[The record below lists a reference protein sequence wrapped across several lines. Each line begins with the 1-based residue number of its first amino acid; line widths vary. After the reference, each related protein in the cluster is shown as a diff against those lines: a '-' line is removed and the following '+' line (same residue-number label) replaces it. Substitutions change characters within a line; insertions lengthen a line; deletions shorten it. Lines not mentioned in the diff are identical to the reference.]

1 MLFPDCSTSIGVIDA
16 GACIIGV
23 WGTGVWDADVFNRTL
38 IALTLNGGTPAD
50 VVTGLPG
57 RRERGGS
64 VGSFAVQSQ
73 VALSLQS
80 ATIGLA
86 LEGVPFA
93 VGIVVFQGASTGAL

>member
-1 MLFPDCSTSIGVIDA
+1 MNA
-16 GACIIGV
+16 GACTTGV
-23 WGTGVWDADVFNRTL
+23 WGTGVWDVDVFNRTL
-38 IALTLNGGTPAD
+38 IALALNGGTLVD
-50 VVTGLPG
+50 VVTGLLA

-64 VGSFAVQSQ
+64 VGSFGVQSQ

>member
-1 MLFPDCSTSIGVIDA
+1 MDA
-16 GACIIGV
+16 
-23 WGTGVWDADVFNRTL
+23 
-38 IALTLNGGTPAD
+38 

-57 RRERGGS
+57 RRERRGS
-64 VGSFAVQSQ
+64 VGSFGVQSQ

-93 VGIVVFQGASTGAL
+93 VGIVVFQGAST

>member
-1 MLFPDCSTSIGVIDA
+1 MIA
-16 GACIIGV
+16 GAWAIGV
-23 WGTGVWDADVFNRTL
+23 WGTGVWDVDVFNRTL
-38 IALTLNGGTPAD
+38 IGLALDGGTLVD

-57 RRERGGS
+57 RRETRGS
-64 VGSFAVQSQ
+64 MGSFSVQSQ

>member
-1 MLFPDCSTSIGVIDA
+1 MPVCSASVGTTNA
-16 GACIIGV
+16 GACAAGV

-38 IALTLNGGTPAD
+38 IVLVLNGRAFVD
-50 VVTGLPG
+50 AVAGLPG

-80 ATIGLA
+80 ATIGWA

-93 VGIVVFQGASTGAL
+93 VGIVVFQGASMGAL